1 MRPSEGPA
9 RVEASLNIFSEF
21 RPMSVSSISSQPAP
35 LPFNYLETNSN
46 TGPAAI
52 VSAVVTPDTSPGDDA
67 STAQPPAPPP
77 LPPGQGTR
85 VDQLV

>member
-1 MRPSEGPA
+1 
-9 RVEASLNIFSEF
+9 
-21 RPMSVSSISSQPAP
+21 MSVSSTSSTPPP
-35 LPFNYLETNSN
+35 LPFNYLDTN
-46 TGPAAI
+46 TQPAAI
-52 VSAVVTPDTSPGDDA
+52 VAAVVTPDGSDDNDTDA

>member
-1 MRPSEGPA
+1 
-9 RVEASLNIFSEF
+9 
-21 RPMSVSSISSQPAP
+21 MSVSGISPSSAP
-35 LPFNYLETNSN
+35 LPFNYLDTN
-46 TGPAAI
+46 TQPAGVVA
-52 VSAVVTPDTSPGDDA
+52 AVVTPGNDNTDA